1 MLQSLNKVGWLWVVA
16 LSISQVSVQAHH
28 AFSSEFDKDL
38 PFLHR
43 GTIVRMEWVNPHTWL
58 HVDVEKEDGTTES
71 WMMEGGTPNT
81 LLRAGMTN
89 VMLQPGTQV
98 IVRGYQS
105 KDADC
110 EPRSGAAVATL
121 RLPMAVEYLWD
132 LRARVRL
139 VMAPI
144 HVNEQKRMRS
154 IYQTKMK
161 VQRNYPGR
169 VKRLLGE
176 RIV

>member
-1 MLQSLNKVGWLWVVA
+1 
-16 LSISQVSVQAHH
+16 VSVQAHH

-38 PFLHR
+38 PFIHR

-98 IVRGYQS
+98 IVRTTFHHPGF
-105 KDADC
+105 
-110 EPRSGAAVATL
+110 G
-121 RLPMAVEYLWD
+121 
-132 LRARVRL
+132 
-139 VMAPI
+139 
-144 HVNEQKRMRS
+144 RS
-154 IYQTKMK
+154 IFFLHIHMQPCVRIDPLHSNDGTSMNKGK
-161 VQRNYPGR
+161 VFIKFRRKSMVSLNTH
-169 VKRLLGE
+169 L
-176 RIV
+176 